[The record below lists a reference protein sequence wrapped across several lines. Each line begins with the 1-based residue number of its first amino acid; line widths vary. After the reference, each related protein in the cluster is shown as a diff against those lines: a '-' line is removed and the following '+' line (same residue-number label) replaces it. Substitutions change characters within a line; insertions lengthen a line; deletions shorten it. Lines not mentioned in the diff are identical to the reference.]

1 MKKIFLFAAAVAAVA
16 CAKEAPQ
23 TSVENQVVVTTPAEE
38 GADEAIKFGTNL
50 KATVAT
56 KAQGSVD
63 TWDATQNLYVYGF
76 ERKKNEDTQVVY
88 LDYNAPKIA
97 NVKTTSPAQEVSDA
111 GEPLTTL
118 KGALDVKDANGQPYY
133 YEGNKTYDF
142 FGYYIDD
149 LTVAPKVAED
159 GIYVPVTLTG
169 GEDVMVAKANPEEDA
184 KGTVIENNPRYAY
197 SAYAV
202 RRGVQPTLK
211 FEHQLVQFKFN
222 IESGSAKAEEENLKV
237 TALTFD
243 ALNKGDLYVA
253 GETLGFRNVSP
264 VMATLNL
271 FGFNGYQV
279 PNAGAEA
286 ARVGDCI
293 MVIPNTVNG
302 PVWGDDTFN
311 GKLYLTQEAMTEAVP
326 VDFTLKFSDVKDVPV
341 NAANLP
347 VISAF
352 EAGYSFDVTIKVYS
366 LEKIEIS
373 AELAE
378 WGNGGNVNIDTDEA
392 PEIF

>member
-1 MKKIFLFAAAVAAVA
+1 MKKIFFFAAAAIVAAA

-23 TSVENQVVVTTPAEE
+23 TSQMDVAAPTVDGV
-38 GADEAIKFGTNL
+38 EAIAFGTNL

-63 TWDATQNLYVYGF
+63 SWDATQNLYVYGF
-76 ERKKNEDTQVVY
+76 ERKLNPETQQVY
-88 LDYNAPKIA
+88 LDFAAPKIN
-97 NVKTTSPAQEVSDA
+97 NVMTSSPAFVQQ
-111 GEPLTTL
+111 PTLT
-118 KGALDVKDANGQPYY
+118 GALDVKDENGQPYY

-142 FGYYIDD
+142 FGYYVDD
-149 LTVAPKVAED
+149 LTVTPQVVET
-159 GIYVPVTLTG
+159 GILVPVVLTG
-169 GEDVMVAKANPEEDA
+169 AEDVMVATANPEVDGASLE
-184 KGTVIENNPRYAY
+184 NPRYAY
-197 SAYAV
+197 SAYAA

-237 TALTFD
+237 TALTLD
-243 ALNKGDLYVA
+243 ALNTGDLYVA
-253 GETLGFRNVSP
+253 GANLGFQNVSTEL
-264 VMATLNL
+264 ATLNL
-271 FGFNGYQV
+271 FDFEGYEV
-279 PNAGAEA
+279 PNLGAEA
-286 ARVGDCI
+286 AKIGDCI

-302 PVWGDDTFN
+302 ALAAEDTFS
-311 GKLYLTQEAMTEAVP
+311 GKVYLTQEAMAEAVP
-326 VDFTLKFSDVKDVPV
+326 VDFTLKFSEVKDVPV
-341 NAANLP
+341 NAEGLP

-373 AELAE
+373 AELTE
-378 WGNGGNVNIDTDEA
+378 WVNGGNVNIDTDEA

>member
-1 MKKIFLFAAAVAAVA
+1 MKKIFFFAAAAIVAAA

-23 TSVENQVVVTTPAEE
+23 TSQVDVVAPTVD
-38 GADEAIKFGTNL
+38 GVEAIAFGTNL

-63 TWDATQNLYVYGF
+63 SWDATQNLYVYGF
-76 ERKKNEDTQVVY
+76 ERKQDPETKAVY
-88 LDYNAPKIA
+88 LDFAAPKIN
-97 NVKTTSPAQEVSDA
+97 NVMTSSPAFVQE
-111 GEPLTTL
+111 PTLT
-118 KGALDVKDANGQPYY
+118 GALEVKDENGQPYY

-142 FGYYIDD
+142 FGYYVDD
-149 LTVAPKVAED
+149 LTVTPQVVET
-159 GIYVPVTLTG
+159 GILVPVVLTG
-169 GEDVMVAKANPEEDA
+169 AEDVMVATANPEVDGVSLE
-184 KGTVIENNPRYAY
+184 NPRYAY
-197 SAYAV
+197 SAYAA

-237 TALTFD
+237 TALTLD
-243 ALNKGDLYVA
+243 ALNTADLYVA
-253 GETLGFRNVSP
+253 GANLGFQNVSTEL
-264 VMATLNL
+264 ATLNL
-271 FGFNGYQV
+271 FDFEGYEV

-286 ARVGDCI
+286 AKIGDCI

-302 PVWGDDTFN
+302 ALAAEDTFS
-311 GKLYLTQEAMTEAVP
+311 GKVYLTQEAMTEAVP
-326 VDFTLKFSDVKDVPV
+326 VDFTLKFSEVKDVPV
-341 NAANLP
+341 NAEGLP

-373 AELAE
+373 AELTE
-378 WGNGGNVNIDTDEA
+378 WVNGGNVNIDTDEA

>member
-1 MKKIFLFAAAVAAVA
+1 MKKIFFFAAAAIVAAA

-23 TSVENQVVVTTPAEE
+23 TPQVDVVAPTVD
-38 GADEAIKFGTNL
+38 GVEAIAFGTNL

-63 TWDATQNLYVYGF
+63 SWDATQNLYIYGF
-76 ERKKNEDTQVVY
+76 ERKQDPETKAVY
-88 LDYNAPKIA
+88 LDFAAPKIN
-97 NVKTTSPAQEVSDA
+97 NVLAASPAKVE
-111 GEPLTTL
+111 EPTLT
-118 KGALDVKDANGQPYY
+118 GALEVKDENGQPYY

-142 FGYYIDD
+142 FGYYVDD
-149 LTVAPKVAED
+149 LTVTPQVVET
-159 GIYVPVTLTG
+159 GILVPVVLTG
-169 GEDVMVAKANPEEDA
+169 AEDVMVATANPEVDGVSLE
-184 KGTVIENNPRYAY
+184 NPRYAY
-197 SAYAV
+197 SAYAA

-237 TALTFD
+237 TALTLD
-243 ALNKGDLYVA
+243 ALNTADLYVA
-253 GETLGFRNVSP
+253 GANLGFQNVSATP
-264 VMATLNL
+264 ATLNL
-271 FGFNGYQV
+271 FDFEGYEV
-279 PNAGAEA
+279 PNLGAEA
-286 ARVGDCI
+286 AKIGDCI

-302 PVWGDDTFN
+302 ALAAEDTFS
-311 GKLYLTQEAMTEAVP
+311 GKVYLTQEAMTEAVP
-326 VDFTLKFSDVKDVPV
+326 VDFTLKFSEVKDVPV
-341 NAANLP
+341 NAEGLP

-373 AELAE
+373 AELTE
-378 WGNGGNVNIDTDEA
+378 WVNGGNVNIDTDEA

>member
-1 MKKIFLFAAAVAAVA
+1 MKKFFFFAAAAIVAAA

-23 TSVENQVVVTTPAEE
+23 TSGQVDVVAPSVD
-38 GADEAIKFGTNL
+38 GVEAIAFGTNL

-63 TWDATQNLYVYGF
+63 SWDATQDLYVYGF
-76 ERKKNEDTQVVY
+76 ERKKNEETQLVY
-88 LDYNAPKIA
+88 LDYAAPKIN
-97 NVKTTSPAQEVSDA
+97 NVKTSSPAKVD
-111 GEPLTTL
+111 EPTLT
-118 KGALDVKDANGQPYY
+118 GALDVKDENGQPYY

-142 FGYYIDD
+142 FGYYVDD
-149 LTVAPKVAED
+149 LAAAPQVVET
-159 GIYVPVTLTG
+159 GIFVPVVLTG
-169 GEDVMVAKANPEEDA
+169 GEDVMVAKADPEADT
-184 KGTVIENNPRYAY
+184 KGTEIENNPRYAY
-197 SAYAV
+197 SAYAA
-202 RRGVQPTLK
+202 RRGVHPTLK

-243 ALNKGDLYVA
+243 ALNTGDLYVA
-253 GETLGFRNVSP
+253 GETLGFQNVSATK
-264 VMATLNL
+264 ATLNL
-271 FGFNGYQV
+271 FEFEGYNV

-286 ARVGDCI
+286 AKIGDCI

-302 PVWGDDTFN
+302 ALAAEDTFS
-311 GKLYLTQEAMTEAVP
+311 GKVYLTQEAMTEAVP
-326 VDFTLKFSDVKDVPV
+326 VDFTLKFSEVKDVPV
-341 NAANLP
+341 NEEGLP

-373 AELAE
+373 AELTE
-378 WGNGGNVNIDTDEA
+378 WVNGGNVNIDTDEA